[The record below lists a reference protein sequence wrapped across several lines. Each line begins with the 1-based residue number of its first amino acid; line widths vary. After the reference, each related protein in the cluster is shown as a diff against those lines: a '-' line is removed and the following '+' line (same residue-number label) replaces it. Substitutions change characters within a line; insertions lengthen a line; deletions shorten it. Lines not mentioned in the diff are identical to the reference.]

1 MDQTYPRA
9 IVAQGRSL
17 ALGAHSAAP
26 PMPHRLG
33 QVRRTHVD
41 VPRVSGISG
50 AGQGTHDEGFNPAG
64 VFVTP
69 FILRSPAHELRPNPS
84 SPNIG
89 I

>member
-1 MDQTYPRA
+1 M
-9 IVAQGRSL
+9 
-17 ALGAHSAAP
+17 
-26 PMPHRLG
+26 
-33 QVRRTHVD
+33 D

-84 SPNIG
+84 SPDTFDRDPLICNRLNFAYNLPVTCRHRPISAVDVVG
-89 I
+89 